1 MIWAPLSEIPPIGRT
16 PVYITTLLVFVFLQ
30 LAVVYAE
37 NIGMLIAFRFLT
49 GFIGSPAIGTGG
61 ASLGD
66 IWDPK
71 ARAYAIGMWGAVAIC
86 GPTLG
91 PLIGGFA
98 VQAKGWSWSI
108 WELMWVSGFTLVF
121 CFFCLPETSGPN
133 ILCRRAA
140 RMRRVTG
147 NLSLRSASEY
157 EAAQVSKKV
166 RRSGFRAYS
175 PSSNLVYQDMAFEAL
190 VRPFQLCFSEPVV
203 FLLNL
208 YISLIYVRRFQKSRN
223 SVTDPTG

>member
-1 MIWAPLSEIPPIGRT
+1 MIWAPLSEIPPIGRN
-16 PVYITTLLVFVFLQ
+16 PVYIITLLVFVCLQ
-30 LAVVYAE
+30 LAVIYAD

-49 GFIGSPAIGTGG
+49 GLIGSPAIGTGG

-98 VQAKGWSWSI
+98 VMEKDWSWSI
-108 WELMWVSGFTLVF
+108 WELMWMSGFTLVF

-133 ILCRRAA
+133 ILCRRAR

-147 NLSLRSASEY
+147 NLSLRSASEN
-157 EAAQVSKKV
+157 EAAQASKKV
-166 RRSGFRAYS
+166 RLSGASMPILHHLILCTRTWHSKPSFGRS
-175 PSSNLVYQDMAFEAL
+175 SSA
-190 VRPFQLCFSEPVV
+190 
-203 FLLNL
+203 
-208 YISLIYVRRFQKSRN
+208 SRN
-223 SVTDPTG
+223 RLSSFSTSTSR